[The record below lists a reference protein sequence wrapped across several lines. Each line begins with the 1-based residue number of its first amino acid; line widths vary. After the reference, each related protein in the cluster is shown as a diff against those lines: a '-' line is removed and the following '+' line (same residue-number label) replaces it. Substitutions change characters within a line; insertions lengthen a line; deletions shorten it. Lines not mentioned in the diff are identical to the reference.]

1 MSSIP
6 SDMETSV
13 PLSSSVHIYYS
24 ELMQRGSGHGLLRSQ
39 DSATIEDS
47 FMKTECIKKEC
58 TISFNS
64 LLQSDTFY
72 ELELDPDFFVSEYG
86 LPLQNSYHIVFK
98 TQKQSCTLQ
107 SIEESLSDSHLCS
120 CFSDQNACICN
131 CGDVQVHRG
140 F

>member
-1 MSSIP
+1 MQI
-6 SDMETSV
+6 DV
-13 PLSSSVHIYYS
+13 PLSSSILIHFS
-24 ELMQRGSGHGLLRSQ
+24 ELMQRGSGHGFLRSQ
-39 DSATIEDS
+39 DSSTIMDS
-47 FMKTECIKKEC
+47 LMKTECIKKHC
-58 TISFNS
+58 TISFTS

-86 LPLQNSYHIVFK
+86 LALQNSYHIVFK

-107 SIEESLSDSHLCS
+107 SIEKGLSDSHLCS

-131 CGDVQVHRG
+131 CGDVQVNRG